1 MRILLVED
9 NDNLRRALH
18 RLLEDVGADE
28 VTDACDG
35 EEAMSRMPDTR
46 PDLIVTDFQ
55 MPQMDGIRFTRAIRA
70 AGIDTPIVM
79 ISAMNDPTVTKL
91 ALDAGVNQF
100 LSKADETDALR
111 ATFRQI
117 VRDIARAA

>member
-18 RLLEDVGADE
+18 RLLQDVGADE
-28 VTDACDG
+28 VTEACDG
-35 EEAMSRMPDTR
+35 AQAMSRLPDTR

-55 MPQMDGIRFTRAIRA
+55 MPQMDGIRFTRALRA

-79 ISAMNDPTVTKL
+79 ISAMSDPVVTKL

-100 LSKADETDALR
+100 LSKADETDSLP
-111 ATFRQI
+111 ATFRRI
-117 VRDIARAA
+117 VSEIAKAA

>member
-9 NDNLRRALH
+9 NENLRRALH
-18 RLLEDVGADE
+18 RLLEDAGADE
-28 VTDACDG
+28 VTEACDG
-35 EEAMSRMPDTR
+35 HEAMSRMPDTR

-91 ALDAGVNQF
+91 ALDAGVN
-100 LSKADETDALR
+100 K
-111 ATFRQI
+111 
-117 VRDIARAA
+117 

>member
-28 VTDACDG
+28 ITEACDG
-35 EEAMSRMPDTR
+35 EQAMSRMPDVR

-79 ISAMNDPTVTKL
+79 ISAMNDPIVTRL

-111 ATFRQI
+111 ASFRQI
-117 VRDIARAA
+117 VRAIARAA